1 VIHSSNGSRTRNGC
15 PANYSPR
22 RINSAAGQV
31 ALLAGATGDA
41 SPSPK
46 QPHQKR
52 YAASFGFVSFF
63 PFFLFLYLLQQG
75 PGKGDT
81 PKGILPRE
89 GTRLRASLLIRGSK
103 AGPRRVR
110 QPPQIVW
117 ALHPLLVRGSKAGP
131 PKGSTAASGY
141 SGFVPITDQG
151 FEGWPPKGSQSP
163 QTPSEG

>member
-1 VIHSSNGSRTRNGC
+1 MLGEAVQVVN
-15 PANYSPR
+15 R
-22 RINSAAGQV
+22 RVLVLKNEE
-31 ALLAGATGDA
+31 
-41 SPSPK
+41 K

-63 PFFLFLYLLQQG
+63 LFFLFLYLLQQG

-103 AGPRRVR
+103 AGPQGFNSRLRSRGSYTYYWSEVRRPAPRKVPR
-110 QPPQIVW
+110 PPQ
-117 ALHPLLVRGSKAGP
+117 ATRAPRPLLIRGSKAG
-131 PKGSTAASGY
+131 
-141 SGFVPITDQG
+141 
-151 FEGWPPKGSQSP
+151 PPKGSQSP